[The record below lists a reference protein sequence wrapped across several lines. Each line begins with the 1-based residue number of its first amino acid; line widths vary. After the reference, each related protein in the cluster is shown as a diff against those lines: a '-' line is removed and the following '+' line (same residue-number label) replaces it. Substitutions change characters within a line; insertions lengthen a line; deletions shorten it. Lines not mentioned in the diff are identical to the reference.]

1 MPDNPTTEK
10 NKFYVID
17 ILERYLLHA
26 TYCMVKTV
34 VAMGLFDGIL
44 GKKETGDNMVLEP
57 CEEGYRLKQGY
68 AQTPRIIRVH
78 VFFQG
83 TGPLTNEQDVLKEI
97 IKKFDIASGLAPDA
111 LITVDHETMPE
122 IDEYLSAGEIPESLN
137 AFLMSR
143 AMIKGLA
150 RGPAEMGKLAIY
162 PFNIK
167 DVKGVLILKEL

>member
-1 MPDNPTTEK
+1 MSDKLTTEK

-17 ILERYLLHA
+17 IAERYLFNVA
-26 TYCMVKTV
+26 FCMAQTV

-44 GKKETGDNMVLEP
+44 GKKGTGDNIVLEP
-57 CEEGYRLKQGY
+57 CEEGYVLKQGS
-68 AQTPRIIRVH
+68 AQTPRIKRVH
-78 VFFQG
+78 VIFQG
-83 TGPLTNEQDVLKEI
+83 TGPLNNERDVLKDI
-97 IKKFDIASGLAPDA
+97 IKQFDIASGLATDS

-162 PFNIK
+162 PFNVNG
-167 DVKGVLILKEL
+167 VKGVLMLKEL